1 MSWSLVPGSERVG
14 RSLDA
19 LTKKT
24 TRSSKCHSGSQT
36 NYSTFQNYSLL
47 HHQWINPIFF
57 KYLSI

>member
-24 TRSSKCHSGSQT
+24 IRSSKCHSGSQT
-36 NYSTFQNYSLL
+36 NYSTFQNHFHLDDQNTQSMD
-47 HHQWINPIFF
+47 
-57 KYLSI
+57 

>member
-24 TRSSKCHSGSQT
+24 IRSSKCHSGLQT
-36 NYSTFQNYSLL
+36 KYFTFQNYSHLDD
-47 HHQWINPIFF
+47 QNTQ
-57 KYLSI
+57 SMD